1 MTGWRYIVRSTSLLP
16 IRHPTSILVHRILKW
31 MVGVAAFAAA
41 CSDPTAPLD
50 FDIRQLPYV
59 KGSTGVRLFGTSRV
73 LVVPARFADG
83 APPSLSSN
91 EIAAQLFS
99 GAGGGPITQSF
110 ALASGN
116 GFTLRGQVTK
126 WVTTSVTIEGFAQPG
141 GPSQESG
148 LGQYIKDAIRLV
160 DGDVNFGLYDN
171 DGRDGKPDSGDDDG
185 VVDGG
190 IVIFN
195 SETSR
200 YCNGGTGRGPHP
212 FAVTRLPIGARFSTA
227 DVGYNGGILEIAG
240 YTLMSAT
247 GCGGPN
253 VGAHVMAH
261 ELGHLFLGLPDMYH
275 QLGGNGEVW
284 ATRRWVSGCWELM
297 AAGAW
302 GCGTGAPTLD
312 YRFNTLGAWTRT
324 VLGWATPMVADV
336 NTAATYELNPLG
348 RGGTVL
354 RVPIK
359 PDEYLL
365 LEYREGAPGDPR
377 LPGNGVLIF
386 HVAESLPQFP
396 TSLQSSYRVSLI
408 EADDD
413 SSLFRTELQGGNRGT
428 PGDAFGITRT
438 TFRAGEHSRAK
449 AVDGVPFFFE
459 VTDIAI
465 DAAAH
470 RARVRV
476 APILAPGGSRH

>member
-1 MTGWRYIVRSTSLLP
+1 MLRRTLLIV
-16 IRHPTSILVHRILKW
+16 
-31 MVGVAAFAAA
+31 MGVVA
-41 CSDPTAPLD
+41 CSDATGPTPD
-50 FDIRQLPYV
+50 FDSTRFPYRLS
-59 KGSTGVRLFGTSRV
+59 STGVRLFGTSRV
-73 LVVPARFADG
+73 LMIPARFADG
-83 APPSLSSN
+83 APAPLSSGD
-91 EIAAQLFS
+91 IAAQLFGTS
-99 GAGGGPITQSF
+99 GGGPVTQSF

-116 GFTLRGQVTK
+116 AFTLKGQVAN
-126 WVTTSVTIEGFAQPG
+126 WVTTSVTINDFALPG
-141 GPSQESG
+141 GPTQESG
-148 LGQYIKDAIRLV
+148 LVQYIKDAIALA
-160 DGDVNFGLYDN
+160 DGDIDFTRYDN
-171 DGRDGKPDSGDDDG
+171 DGADGFPNSGDDDG

-195 SETSR
+195 SETNR

-212 FAVTRLPIGARFSTA
+212 FAVSRLPIGARFSTA
-227 DVGYNGGILEIAG
+227 DQGARGIIEIAG

-253 VGAHVMAH
+253 VGAHVLAH
-261 ELGHLFLGLPDMYH
+261 ELGHVFLGLPDLYH
-275 QLGGNGEVW
+275 QVGGTGEIW

-312 YRFNTLGAWTRT
+312 YRFNTLGAWTRSM
-324 VLGWATPMVADV
+324 LGWSTPVVVDM
-336 NTAATYELNPLG
+336 NSAATYELNPLG

-365 LEYREGAPGDPR
+365 LEYREGAPGDSR
-377 LPGNGVLIF
+377 LPANGVLIY
-386 HVAESLPQFP
+386 HIAESLPVFP
-396 TSLQSSYRVSLI
+396 PSLQSSYRVSLI

-413 SSLFRTELQGGNRGT
+413 SSMFRTELQGGNRGT
-428 PGDAFGITRT
+428 PGDAFGMTRT

-459 VTDIAI
+459 ITNITI

-470 RARVRV
+470 KARVRISPV
-476 APILAPGGSRH
+476 LALDQR